1 MILEKPTKNKNEK
14 EMVNINDVLQY
25 SNEKKW
31 IKMIIAWLRTTS
43 IYHWY

>member
-25 SNEKKW
+25 SNEKKNEL
-31 IKMIIAWLRTTS
+31 KMSIA
-43 IYHWY
+43 

>member
-25 SNEKKW
+25 LNEKK
-31 IKMIIAWLRTTS
+31 MN
-43 IYHWY
+43 